1 YYNNEPVTI
10 PLNPT
15 KSPSMNAQYYY
26 KQYNRLKTRE
36 IELDK
41 QIKLTQSNILY
52 FESLEQQLA
61 HISVDDIDD
70 IREELEDQGFVK
82 KRKNKKKKNSNKI
95 TLTTFIST
103 DGQTILLG
111 KNNKQNDYLTHR
123 VARKNQLWFHTK
135 DIPGS
140 HVVIQEDEP
149 TQKTIEEAAMIAGYY
164 SKASQS
170 GQIPVDYTAIK
181 NVHKPSGAK
190 PGFVTYDSQTTLYVT
205 TDYDDIKKLL
215 KK

>member
-1 YYNNEPVTI
+1 MYQIKQGDKSLETINYYNNEPVTI

-123 VARKNQLWFHTK
+123 VARKINY
-135 DIPGS
+135 GS
-140 HVVIQEDEP
+140 IRKIFQVHMLSYKKMNRR
-149 TQKTIEEAAMIAGYY
+149 KT
-164 SKASQS
+164 
-170 GQIPVDYTAIK
+170 P
-181 NVHKPSGAK
+181 
-190 PGFVTYDSQTTLYVT
+190 
-205 TDYDDIKKLL
+205 KKRQ
-215 KK
+215 